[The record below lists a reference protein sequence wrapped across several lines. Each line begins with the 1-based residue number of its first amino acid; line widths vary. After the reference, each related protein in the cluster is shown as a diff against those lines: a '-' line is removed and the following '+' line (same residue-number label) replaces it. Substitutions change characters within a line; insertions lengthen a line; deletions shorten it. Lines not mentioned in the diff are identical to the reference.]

1 MDSQRGNMKG
11 QTEII
16 IAIIIV
22 VGLLIAYGISQF
34 KLTINKEDLNLTAVT
49 QLPASNITELSNSHT
64 ESAFNITTGMFTGNY
79 TFNNTVNFTQN
90 VAFIE
95 NQTIFLT
102 QSQTKNITTNS
113 TCIIIYGL
121 TSRLEIC

>member
-64 ESAFNITTGMFTGNY
+64 ESAFNITTGTFIGNY

-102 QSQTKNITTNS
+102 QSQTKNIKTNTT
-113 TCIIIYGL
+113 Y
-121 TSRLEIC
+121 